1 MTHMDNKIDNAV
13 IGTEKVI
20 SDVKKAVVDEKSSTP
35 AMDVTKDKAM
45 MGNEK
50 VDQAT
55 KNVVVDEKSNVPSI
69 DVPKD
74 NAVKVTEKVDSGAKK
89 VGDSIKEHGAEL
101 KKDILGVGSKIKD
114 TLTK

>member
-1 MTHMDNKIDNAV
+1 MTHMENKIDNAV
-13 IGTEKVI
+13 IGTENVI
-20 SDVKKAVVDEKSSTP
+20 PEVKKAVVDEKISTP
-35 AMDVTKDKAM
+35 TMDVT
-45 MGNEK
+45 
-50 VDQAT
+50 
-55 KNVVVDEKSNVPSI
+55 
-69 DVPKD
+69 KD